1 MQTCRCHALLR
12 CYHFLSA
19 LAGTQCVDWLKNLSE
34 PDILENSKVTIQ
46 RPQWQH
52 VGSTGGCPNFI
63 VFCTHSCRPLSSLAS
78 CLVGGA
84 VTSSCAFSCSMH
96 SYRPLSSLASCLV
109 RGAITSSCAFSWA
122 SLYTPVQ
129 KINKRKVF
137 AKALAALKQGVGKQ
151 SFSETNYRG
160 GRWPSGRKSRGEVE
174 EAIAQNNKLSG
185 LPLDSAHIDGLSA
198 LYIHEN
204 LRIDMVMDAFVR
216 YMAFVKD
223 KIHPNKPYV
232 DTSWFTK
239 KWRNWGQ
246 KLARSLVLYCRG
258 CFQHRLF
265 QETKVDLMQNLMNML
280 KQSIILRSKE
290 NDAQW

>member
-1 MQTCRCHALLR
+1 MNIQTCRCHALLL

-34 PDILENSKVTIQ
+34 PDILWISKGRNGNMLGRREVVQTSWSFA
-46 RPQWQH
+46 RTH
-52 VGSTGGCPNFI
+52 VDLSLL
-63 VFCTHSCRPLSSLAS
+63 VPL
-78 CLVGGA
+78 VW
-84 VTSSCAFSCSMH
+84 F
-96 SYRPLSSLASCLV
+96 

-129 KINKRKVF
+129 KIKKRKLF

-160 GRWPSGRKSRGEVE
+160 GRWPSGRKS
-174 EAIAQNNKLSG
+174 
-185 LPLDSAHIDGLSA
+185 PLDSAHIDGLSA

-216 YMAFVKD
+216 FMAFVKD

-246 KLARSLVLYCRG
+246 KLARSLVLSG
-258 CFQHRLF
+258 LF
-265 QETKVDLMQNLMNML
+265 STSIVSRNQSWLDAKLDENVETIHNMKIKGEWCTIIKIGL
-280 KQSIILRSKE
+280 APQRTTHFWIKQFHTSS
-290 NDAQW
+290 

>member
-1 MQTCRCHALLR
+1 M
-12 CYHFLSA
+12 
-19 LAGTQCVDWLKNLSE
+19 
-34 PDILENSKVTIQ
+34 
-46 RPQWQH
+46 
-52 VGSTGGCPNFI
+52 
-63 VFCTHSCRPLSSLAS
+63 
-78 CLVGGA
+78 
-84 VTSSCAFSCSMH
+84 
-96 SYRPLSSLASCLV
+96 
-109 RGAITSSCAFSWA
+109 
-122 SLYTPVQ
+122 Q

-160 GRWPSGRKSRGEVE
+160 GRWPSGRKSRGKVE

-223 KIHPNKPYV
+223 KIHPNNPYV

-246 KLARSLVLYCRG
+246 KLAGSLVLSG
-258 CFQHRLF
+258 LF
-265 QETKVDLMQNLMNML
+265 STSIVSRNKSWLDAKFDEHVETIHNIN
-280 KQSIILRSKE
+280 
-290 NDAQW
+290 